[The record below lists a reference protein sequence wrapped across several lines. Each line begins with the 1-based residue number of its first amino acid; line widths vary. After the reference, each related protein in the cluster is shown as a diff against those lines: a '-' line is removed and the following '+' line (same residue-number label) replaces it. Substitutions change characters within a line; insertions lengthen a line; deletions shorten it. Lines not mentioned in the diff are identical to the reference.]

1 MADKQALKAKYEELQ
16 AQLHEKQGFIGQ
28 LNELIQEIESDCEYI
43 RDQQAEML
51 RQIQNLS

>member
-1 MADKQALKAKYEELQ
+1 MSDKQALKAKYEELQ

-28 LNELIQEIESDCEYI
+28 LNKLAEEINYDCEYI
-43 RDQQAEML
+43 RDQQAEIL